1 MPGAALSRSREQGAV
16 EMSTRFS
23 ADETAG
29 RALYFDD
36 YSVGMEFVT
45 EKRQVHREDIRAF
58 SDLTGDDNPLHTDP
72 VFAESTRFG
81 EVVVHGLLGTSVAVG
96 LIARLG
102 IVTGTVLALLEVNC
116 RFRRPIVATDEVHAR
131 VVITKM
137 RGTSKVSEGI
147 LWRKVDLI
155 NQRGETVQEI
165 DLVSLMKRRAVI
177 ASETEVPAA
186 VDVERDALA

>member
-1 MPGAALSRSREQGAV
+1 MNIRL
-16 EMSTRFS
+16 S
-23 ADETAG
+23 ADETAD

-45 EKRQVHREDIRAF
+45 EARRLHRDDIQGFAE
-58 SDLTGDDNPLHTDP
+58 LTGDDNPLHTDP
-72 VFAESTRFG
+72 AFAASTRFG
-81 EVVVHGLLGTSVAVG
+81 EVVVHGLLGTSVAIG

-116 RFRRPIVATDEVHAR
+116 RFRRPIIATDEVHAR

-137 RGTSKVSEGI
+137 RGTSKPSEGI

-155 NQRGETVQEI
+155 NQRGEITQEI
-165 DLVSLMKRRAVI
+165 ELVSLMKRRADSPNAVI
-177 ASETEVPAA
+177 ASETGTPAA
-186 VDVERDALA
+186 VEIERA